1 LEAEVLIEIQSWI
14 PLPLRKK
21 KNQEKKQEDPRI
33 LFVKMRRR
41 LSGFRSS
48 GGLAFLQGETEEESC
63 SKWKKTQEVLGTKDW
78 APEDQSSE
86 KL

>member
-1 LEAEVLIEIQSWI
+1 
-14 PLPLRKK
+14 
-21 KNQEKKQEDPRI
+21 
-33 LFVKMRRR
+33 MRRR